1 MSVAQSRVRRDAD
14 DGPAVRS
21 EVIDG
26 VRHIIFWRPDKLN
39 ALTTAELNEV
49 TRLVTDPGEMTR
61 ALVFTGAGDR
71 AFSAGMHVD
80 SFLGLSPADAR
91 RFIGQVRD
99 FVGAVRTSPLP
110 TAAMINGYCLGAA
123 FELALACDLR
133 VSVDTARFGLPEVKV
148 GIPSVVDAALLQQH
162 VGLSMAKEIILTGD
176 LYGADDMYRL
186 GMLNRVVAADRLSD
200 ETLALLS
207 RVTRHTVTVLAGQ
220 KRLFETWQNTALAVG
235 IEASV
240 EEFGRVFEHP
250 ETQQQIQRYRTG
262 LRRSR

>member
-1 MSVAQSRVRRDAD
+1 VSFVGGAT
-14 DGPAVRS
+14 S
-21 EVIDG
+21 EVILCTQDG
-26 VRHIIFWRPDKLN
+26 PVGIITLNRPEAMNTISEDLERELHAALDRAERDDSVRAIVL
-39 ALTTAELNEV
+39 
-49 TRLVTDPGEMTR
+49 
-61 ALVFTGAGDR
+61 TGAGDR

-80 SFLGLSPADAR
+80 SFLGLRPADAR

-99 FVGAVRTSPLP
+99 FIGAVRTSPLP

-133 VSVDTARFGLPEVKV
+133 ISVDTAQFGLPEVKV
-148 GIPSVVDAALLQQH
+148 GIPSVVDAALLQDH

-186 GMLNRVVAADRLSD
+186 GMLNRVVGSDRLRE

-207 RVTRHTVTVLAGQ
+207 RLTRHTPTVLASQ

-235 IEASV
+235 IEASI
-240 EEFGRVFEHP
+240 EEFGRVFENP
-250 ETQQQIQRYRTG
+250 ETQQQIRRYRAG
-262 LRRSR
+262 LRTPR